1 MTDELLLTM
10 LLDRLGQEF
19 DIQKVVLF
27 GSRAG
32 ANFSPESDWDV
43 LVVTNSDLPFL
54 QRQKLAM
61 HKMGRR
67 DFALDLL
74 VFTPE
79 EFQEGCELNGSALYW
94 ANQEGRVLYAR

>member
-1 MTDELLLTM
+1 MTDQM
-10 LLDRLGQEF
+10 LLQLVLERLGNEF

-27 GSRAG
+27 GSRAR
-32 ANFSPESDWDV
+32 ASFSPDSDWDV

-54 QRQKLAM
+54 QRQGLAM
-61 HKMGRR
+61 RKMGRR

-79 EFQEGCELNGSALYW
+79 ELSEGCKLPGSAIYW

>member
-1 MTDELLLTM
+1 MTDDLLLAM

-32 ANFSPESDWDV
+32 LDFSPESDWDV

-61 HKMGRR
+61 NKMGRR

-74 VFTPE
+74 VFTPAE
-79 EFQEGCELNGSALYW
+79 LQEGCELKGSALYW